1 MPTDHDP
8 MRILQV
14 HCAYREP
21 GGEDSVVSSEAALL
35 RDGGHSVQ
43 TFAVNNAQSGV
54 AAAASLG
61 LSLWNPFS
69 ARALRTTLE
78 EFQPD
83 IVHVHNT
90 WYTLSAA
97 ILREVKRVDVPIVM
111 TLHNYRLLCANGLLF
126 RDAGPC
132 TDCVDGGNMHG
143 VVHRCYRDSL
153 MASVA
158 SACNVAVHGGGRTW
172 SRAVDGF
179 IVTSRFAG
187 SLFERGGLDVDKFR
201 YRFHST
207 ADPGERRCTP
217 AMATEV
223 VYAGRLSAEKGADVA
238 IDAWMRAAPPG
249 LNLLVAG
256 DGPLRQTLEARAD
269 ASVTFL
275 GHLPKADVRQLLLR
289 SRALLFPSVCYETQ
303 GMAVL
308 EALGAGVP
316 VVASALG
323 GTPEILGDAAAALV
337 RAGDVEDWA
346 HAIARLNDDDFV
358 MTKGLQSRGRFV
370 EKFSDDIGQST
381 LQAIYREFVTR
392 PCRDEAMVGP
402 RTA

>member
-1 MPTDHDP
+1 

-21 GGEDSVVSSEAALL
+21 GGEDSVVNSEAALL
-35 RDGGHSVQ
+35 RDAGHSVE
-43 TFAVNNAQSGV
+43 TFAVSNPQTGV
-54 AAAASLG
+54 AAAVSLG

-78 EFQPD
+78 AFHPD

-97 ILREVKRVDVPIVM
+97 ILREMKRLDVPVVM

-126 RDAGPC
+126 RDGSPC
-132 TDCVDGGNMHG
+132 VDCVERGNIHG

-153 MASVA
+153 VASMASA
-158 SACNVAVHGGGRTW
+158 SNVAVHGGGRTW
-172 SRAVDGF
+172 SRAVDAF
-179 IVTSRFAG
+179 IVPSHFAG
-187 SLFERGGLDVDKFR
+187 SLFERGGLDVEKFR

-207 ADPGERRCTP
+207 ADPGKRRSFP
-217 AMATEV
+217 DVATKV
-223 VYAGRLSAEKGADVA
+223 VYAGRLSVEKGADVA
-238 IDAWMRAAPPG
+238 IEAWMRAAPAG
-249 LNLLVAG
+249 LNLIVAG

-275 GHLPKADVRQLLLR
+275 GHLDKADVRQLLLG

-337 RAGDVEDWA
+337 RPGDVEHWA
-346 HAIARLNDDDFV
+346 DAITRLTDDEFVAR
-358 MTKGLQSRGRFV
+358 KGSQSRERFV
-370 EKFSDDIGQST
+370 EKFSDDIGRST
-381 LQAIYREFVTR
+381 LETIYREFVTR
-392 PCRDEAMVGP
+392 PCRDEPPIVP
-402 RTA
+402 STA